1 MKSLILFDKECPLC
15 RKSVGF
21 VLAHDTK
28 HRFLFAPLSGET
40 ARASVKNK
48 RLLKENT
55 LILFEDWRTPQER
68 LWIRG
73 RGAFRI
79 LWLLGGK
86 WRLLGWLCFIPL
98 GVDLVYRLIARHRRR
113 LPISGDLPHAPGRFL
128 D

>member
-1 MKSLILFDKECPLC
+1 MKSLVLFDQECPLC

-21 VLAHDTK
+21 ILEQDAK
-28 HRFLFAPLSGET
+28 HRFLFAPLSGQT
-40 ARASVKNK
+40 AKASVKNS

-55 LILFEDWRTPQER
+55 LILLEDWRTPQER

-86 WRLLGWLCFIPL
+86 WRLLGWLCFVPL
-98 GVDLVYRLIARHRRR
+98 GVDLFYRLIARHRRR
-113 LPISGDLPHAPGRFL
+113 LYFTVELPLAPGRFL